1 MTSAMTA
8 MRAIAQTEGDSA
20 RSLSFRKSTKEIM
33 TNDTPLQSTASSSP
47 FVFANHGEAEQAIQL
62 LSKSGFD
69 VKKLSLVGKGYHSEE
84 HPVGFYSTG
93 DKVKS
98 WGATGAFWGGIWGL
112 LLAPAVFFLPGIG
125 LIAMAGPLVATL
137 VGGLEGAVFVGGLSA
152 LGAALT
158 RVGVPENQV
167 LKFETALKVDQYV
180 LLVHGTEE
188 DRANAKSI
196 LSHSSSLAA
205 AYD

>member
-69 VKKLSLVGKGYHSEE
+69 VKKLSL
-84 HPVGFYSTG
+84 VGFYSTG